1 MRILA
6 RADVRRALT
15 MPDAIAIV
23 RDAFAQLSTN
33 QATVPLRVPVPIAQH
48 DAVTLFMPAHLHASD
63 ALAVKIV
70 SVHNR
75 NPAKGLPLIHALVVV
90 VDAATGKPLAAM
102 EGGYLTAL
110 RTGAGSGVATDLLAR
125 RDARVAAIFGA
136 GTQARTQLRAVAA
149 VRKLERVWV
158 YDVARE
164 KAEAFAREMQG
175 NKGTEGTGEIRAA
188 SSPAEAVRDADII
201 CAATTSSK
209 PVFDGGDLKPGAHVN
224 AVGAYTPQ
232 MQEVDETT
240 LKRASKIVVDQRA
253 AALAEA
259 GDLIIAL
266 KNGAIT
272 EADIYAEIGEIAAGK
287 KRGRE
292 RDDEIT
298 YYKSVGNAAQDAS
311 VARAIY
317 DAAVRE
323 NLGTEVEL

>member
-1 MRILA
+1 MRILS
-6 RADVRRALT
+6 RADVQRALT
-15 MPDAIAIV
+15 MKDAIAIV
-23 RDAFAQLSTN
+23 RDAFAQLSTG
-33 QATVPLRVPVPIAQH
+33 QATVPLRVPVPIAKH
-48 DAVTLFMPAHLHASD
+48 DGVTLFMPAHLHASD

-70 SVHNR
+70 SVHNQ

-90 VDAATGKPLAAM
+90 VDAATGKLLAAM

-149 VRKLERVWV
+149 VRRLERIWV
-158 YDVARE
+158 YDIARE
-164 KAEAFAREMQG
+164 KAEAFAKEIG
-175 NKGTEGTGEIRAA
+175 GTLGETRAA
-188 SSPAEAVRDADII
+188 SSPAEAIRDADII
-201 CAATTSSK
+201 CAATTSTK
-209 PVFDGGDLKPGAHVN
+209 PVFSGSDLKPGAHIN

-240 LKRASKIVVDQRA
+240 LKRASKIVIDQRA
-253 AALAEA
+253 GALAEA

-266 KNGAIT
+266 KSGALN
-272 EADIYAEIGEIAAGK
+272 ESKIYAEIGEIAAGL

-298 YYKSVGNAAQDAS
+298 YYKSVGNAVQDAS

-317 DAAVRE
+317 NAAVQE
-323 NLGTEVEL
+323 NLGMEVEL

>member
-1 MRILA
+1 MRILS
-6 RADVRRALT
+6 RADVQRAISMKDT
-15 MPDAIAIV
+15 IAIV

-33 QATVPLRVPVPIAQH
+33 QATVPLRVPVPIARH
-48 DAVTLFMPAHLHASD
+48 DGITLFMPAHLHASD
-63 ALAVKIV
+63 ALAIKIV
-70 SVHNR
+70 SVHNQ
-75 NPAKGLPLIHALVVV
+75 NPTKGLPLIHALVVV

-136 GTQARTQLRAVAA
+136 GTQGRTQLLAIAA

-158 YDVARE
+158 YDAARE
-164 KAEAFAREMQG
+164 KAEQFAEEMT
-175 NKGTEGTGEIRAA
+175 GTMRNPDDVRVA
-188 SSPAEAVRDADII
+188 SSPTEAVREADII
-201 CAATTSSK
+201 CAATTSAK
-209 PVFDGGDLKPGAHVN
+209 PIFDGNALKPGTHVN

-232 MQEVDETT
+232 MQEVDATT
-240 LKRASKIVVDQRA
+240 LKRAGKIVIDHRA
-253 AALAEA
+253 GALAEA

-266 KNGAIT
+266 KNGAIK
-272 EADIYAEIGEIAAGK
+272 ESDIYAEIGEIAAGI

-298 YYKSVGNAAQDAS
+298 YYKSVGNAVQDAS

-317 DAAVRE
+317 DAAIQKNFGVA
-323 NLGTEVEL
+323 VEL